1 MQKLNLPDFE
11 PRLRK
16 EEGKVWIFD
25 VIRKKYLVLTPEEWV
40 RQHFVHYLINHLNYP
55 KSLFRVERSLTYNT
69 LQKRSDIVVHNRMGK
84 PWLLI
89 ECKAPDIKL
98 TQKAFNQVAVYNM
111 TIGAQYVGV
120 TNGMVQY
127 CFETSMELSRDVKFL
142 DSFPEFGV

>member
-120 TNGMVQY
+120 TNGIVQY

-142 DSFPEFGV
+142 DSFPEFGT

>member
-1 MQKLNLPDFE
+1 
-11 PRLRK
+11 
-16 EEGKVWIFD
+16 
-25 VIRKKYLVLTPEEWV
+25 
-40 RQHFVHYLINHLNYP
+40 
-55 KSLFRVERSLTYNT
+55 
-69 LQKRSDIVVHNRMGK
+69 MGK

-127 CFETSMELSRDVKFL
+127 CFETSKESGREVKFL
-142 DSFPEFGV
+142 DSFPAFET